1 MTSTYVALSR
11 LATRPKSFSGGVSP
25 LTTFDTQPR
34 AFHHPKALWG
44 AGFAPTCDIPAI
56 FGRRLTVRPTP
67 LSYILTLQ
75 GMCANLATPRTLHDG
90 GI

>member
-1 MTSTYVALSR
+1 MGFTFCKPISWMVDFYQPSLS
-11 LATRPKSFSGGVSP
+11 GV
-25 LTTFDTQPR
+25 PR
-34 AFHHPKALWG
+34 VHLHPKTLWG

-75 GMCANLATPRTLHDG
+75 GAFGFAPTLFTTFKQ
-90 GI
+90 